1 MPRLTKRLAQLTSFR
16 AFLVPGQGKR
26 GPARFRP
33 TLEPLERR
41 DVPSLVINPTFD
53 SSITSDPN
61 AAKIEGTIKM
71 AIQTFENT
79 ISNSVTVGI
88 TFKEMSSGL
97 GQSNWFYH
105 TVTYSAYL
113 AALKA
118 HATSAADNSAIA
130 SLPAG
135 PNNPV
140 NGDSTIRVQQA
151 NAVALGLEQVSPTGT
166 ISLNTS
172 ICNLDR
178 LSINPNKYDLLATVA
193 HEIDEVLGFA
203 SALNGSTNGGPTPT
217 GGVWGDDLY
226 RYGGSGVRSFN
237 TSISTQAFYSINGG
251 TTDLAQFNQS
261 QNGDFS
267 DWFSTAAHTPRVQDA
282 FATPGAAPNLGVELT
297 RLDVLG
303 YTLKALTAPVVT
315 APANQVAVAGVST
328 PFNLGS
334 FTETNPRG
342 PWHVIVSWGDGAPN
356 TSFYVNNTGKIPT
369 RSHKYAHGTFTAKVT
384 VVDFTNRAASK
395 TFQVGV
401 ALADTASL
409 AGLASQEPAGLASAN
424 QAATGSGA
432 TVLTTAAKSAEAI
445 ANVRAAS
452 LLDADDTPGTMKAD
466 SSFRNVGGLES
477 AAIADNLSVDDLFFS
492 RFHG

>member
-1 MPRLTKRLAQLTSFR
+1 MRRLTKSLAQLMSFR
-16 AFLVPGQGKR
+16 AFLLPGQGKR

-61 AAKIEGTIKM
+61 AAKIEGTINR

-79 ISNSVTVGI
+79 IANSVTVGI

-97 GQSNWFYH
+97 GASNWFYY
-105 TVTYSAYL
+105 TVPYSAYL
-113 AALKA
+113 AALKS

-140 NGDSTIRVQQA
+140 NGNSTIHVQAA
-151 NAVALGLEQVSPTGT
+151 NAVALGLAQGSTTGI

-178 LSINPNKYDLLATVA
+178 LSINPNKYDLVATVA

-203 SALNGSTNGGPTPT
+203 SALNHSTNGGPTPT
-217 GGVWGDDLY
+217 GGVWADDLY
-226 RYGGSGVRSFN
+226 RYGGPGVRSFN
-237 TSISTQAFYSINGG
+237 TGLSTQAFYSINGG

-282 FATPGAAPNLGVELT
+282 FANPRNTPNLTVELT

-303 YTLKALTAPVVT
+303 YTLKGLTAPVVT
-315 APANQVAVAGVST
+315 APANQVAVAGVSK

-342 PWHVIVSWGDGAPN
+342 PWLVIVSWGDGTPN
-356 TSFYVNNTGKIPT
+356 TNFFVNNAGTIGTKP
-369 RSHKYAHGTFTAKVT
+369 HKYAHGSFTAKVT
-384 VVDFTNRAASK
+384 VVDFTNRAATK

-401 ALADTASL
+401 ALADAASL
-409 AGLASQEPAGLASAN
+409 ASIASRALAVPASAN
-424 QAATGSGA
+424 QTATASDA
-432 TVLTTAAKSAEAI
+432 SVLATAAKSVEAN
-445 ANVRAAS
+445 ANAAS
-452 LLDADDTPGTMKAD
+452 LFDSDDKPETTKPD
-466 SSFRNVGGLES
+466 SSSGTVRGRAS
-477 AAIADNLSVDDLFFS
+477 AAIAGNLSVEDLFFS
-492 RFHG
+492 HF